1 MRIAALAGGVGAA
14 KLLSGLV
21 EVFPAEDLTVVVNTG
36 DDFQWL
42 GLYICPDLDTL
53 TYTLAGLAHPERG
66 WGVRGDTFHALARL
80 QELGC
85 DTWFLLGDCDLATH
99 IYRTAALLR
108 GQSLN
113 DVTHRICLANKI
125 RATLLPMTNS
135 PVPTQVHTDEGILPF
150 QEYFVRRKC
159 EPRVAGFTYSGA
171 ERSHAAPGAFE
182 ALREAGAI
190 LICPSNPFISIAPI
204 LAVPGIRETL
214 RNSTAKV
221 IAITPIIAGKSVKGP
236 AATMLEQL
244 GHEVSAVSV
253 ARMYQEFLDVFVLD
267 RRDADLEPQIAYLD
281 IEVQVAET
289 LMDTH
294 ERKVDL
300 AREVLALI

>member
-14 KLLSGLV
+14 KFLSGLV

-36 DDFQWL
+36 DDFQWM

-66 WGVRGDTFHALARL
+66 WGVRGDTFHTLTRL

-85 DTWFLLGDCDLATH
+85 DTWFLLGDRDLATH
-99 IYRTAALLR
+99 IYRTAALLH

-125 RATLLPMTNS
+125 RATLLPMTNG
-135 PVPTQVHTDEGILPF
+135 PVPTRVHTDEGILPF

-159 EPRVAGFTYSGA
+159 QPRVAGFTYSGA
-171 ERSHAAPGAFE
+171 ERASAAPGVLE
-182 ALREAGAI
+182 ALREAGII

-214 RNSTAKV
+214 IRTTAKV
-221 IAITPIIAGKSVKGP
+221 IALTPIIAGKSVKGP

-253 ARMYQEFLDVFVLD
+253 ARMYQDFLDVFVLD
-267 RRDADLEPQIAYLD
+267 RRDAGLEPQIAAHGVTIHIAD
-281 IEVQVAET
+281 T

-294 ERKVDL
+294 QRKVDL